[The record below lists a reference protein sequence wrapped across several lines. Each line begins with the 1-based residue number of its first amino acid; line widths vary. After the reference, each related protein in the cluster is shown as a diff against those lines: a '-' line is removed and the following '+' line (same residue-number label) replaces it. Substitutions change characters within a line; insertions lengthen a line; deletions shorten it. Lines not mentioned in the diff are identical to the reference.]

1 METKEIEKRK
11 EDAVNKIKIKEILQE
26 DKKKKKIKLERFE
39 RNWNPHRGS
48 NWRLNAAKLR
58 KLKKEGIILS
68 TLRKIFGN

>member
-1 METKEIEKRK
+1 METKEIEQRI
-11 EDAVNKIKIKEILQE
+11 EDAVNEIPIKEILQE
-26 DKKKKKIKLERFE
+26 AKDTLKIKLERFE